1 MVQPTIQNQDQIKL
15 ESVPQRTIQEIIK
28 HEPPLHGANDDQDL
42 MNVVQLGF
50 QVINT
55 EKYWKPAGS

>member
-1 MVQPTIQNQDQIKL
+1 MNKQASMVQPPMPNPDQIKL
-15 ESVPQRTIQEIIK
+15 ENIPRIQEIIK
-28 HEPPLHGANDDQDL
+28 HEPPLHVTTDDQDL

-55 EKYWKPAGS
+55 EKY